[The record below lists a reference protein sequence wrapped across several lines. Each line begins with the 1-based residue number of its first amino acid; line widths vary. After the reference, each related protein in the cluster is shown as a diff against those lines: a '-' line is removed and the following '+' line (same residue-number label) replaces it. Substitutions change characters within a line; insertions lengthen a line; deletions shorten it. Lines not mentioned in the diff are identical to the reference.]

1 MTFTEWASETANR
14 IKTDGVDGV
23 VKSGYELY
31 LGGLRRADRIAGR
44 GNPIYEEEWDVL
56 LVLDA
61 CRADLMEEVADDY
74 SFVNTESTRSVA
86 GGSRAWM
93 QQNFV
98 VEYADEMAE
107 TVYVTGNPF
116 SEEILSARD
125 FAELDEVW
133 KYGWNSNLNTIPAG
147 AISDRTIHHHRARN
161 PDRLI
166 AHYMQPHHPFVPNPL
181 DSGMNRDDLANP
193 EKPVWR
199 RLQEGELKKDEVWEA
214 YRENL
219 GYVLDEV
226 KIVLSNIDAD
236 TVVITADH
244 GNAVGEYG
252 VYGHGDI
259 PLSAVR
265 EVPWCVTSATDEG
278 TFQPELSP
286 DDTHEE
292 IGTKQ
297 RLRDLG
303 YL

>member
-1 MTFTEWASETANR
+1 MTFTEWASETTNR
-14 IKTDGVDGV
+14 IKADGWSGA

-44 GNPIYEEEWDVL
+44 GNPIYEEDWDVL

-61 CRADLMEEVADDY
+61 CRADLMQEVADDY
-74 SFVNTESTRSVA
+74 KFVDTGSTRSVA

-93 QQNFV
+93 QHNFV
-98 VEYADEMAE
+98 DEYADEMAE
-107 TVYVTGNPF
+107 TAYVTGNPF
-116 SEEILSARD
+116 SEEILRARD
-125 FAELDEVW
+125 FAVLDEVW
-133 KYGWNSNLNTIPAG
+133 KYGWDSDLNTIPAG
-147 AISDRTIHHHRARN
+147 AISDRTIHHHRNQN

-166 AHYMQPHHPFVPNPL
+166 AHYMQPHHPFVPNPM

-193 EKPVWR
+193 EKPVWD
-199 RLQEGELKKDEVWEA
+199 RLQEGELEKDEVWKA
-214 YRENL
+214 YRKNL
-219 GYVLDEV
+219 RYVLDEV
-226 KIVLSNIDAD
+226 KVVLSNIDAD

-244 GNAVGEYG
+244 GNAVGEYD

-278 TFQPELSP
+278 TFESELSP
-286 DDTHEE
+286 DDTDED
-292 IGTKQ
+292 IKTKQ